1 METSQSDAA
10 VRTVSASEFQ
20 DRCLSLIDE
29 VVQTGDE
36 LIITQDGRPI
46 SRVSPYRTRRDGWF
60 GFNAG
65 RITVYEDIVAPMP
78 DEWFD
83 ESPTDP
89 MNDL

>member
-1 METSQSDAA
+1 METSQSDVD
-10 VRTVSASEFQ
+10 VRTVSASEFE

-46 SRVSPYRTRRDGWF
+46 SRVTPYRTRRDGWF
-60 GFNAG
+60 GADRG
-65 RITVYEDIVAPMP
+65 QYKIIGDIVSPMP

>member
-1 METSQSDAA
+1 METSQSEAE
-10 VRTVSASEFQ
+10 VRTVSASEFE

-46 SRVSPYRTRRDGWF
+46 SRVTPYRPTRANWF
-60 GFNAG
+60 GADRG
-65 RITVYEDIVAPMP
+65 RYKIVGDIVSPMP

-89 MNDL
+89 MNEL

>member
-1 METSQSDAA
+1 METSQSDAD
-10 VRTVSASEFQ
+10 VRTVSASEFE

-46 SRVSPYRTRRDGWF
+46 SRVTPYRPTRANWF
-60 GFNAG
+60 GADRG
-65 RITVYEDIVAPMP
+65 RYEIVGDIVSPMP

-89 MNDL
+89 MNEL